1 MEKSKIE
8 QMIRDRGFSYLRPY
22 FYNNQYALRCEL
34 GIGEGEEY
42 LVNAKKRA
50 MEIYDILF
58 PFGADAIIFNY
69 WINDYSECG
78 DADMEDP
85 DWMESVEYSVE
96 QEAAQ
101 LRFLLECQR
110 KYRHFT
116 VRDPETY
123 GDLDDD
129 YAGNPRRNRVICYR
143 DDKTFDHSALIDI
156 EFGPYGHEVSFVS
169 FENECILSVY
179 DDRGCD
185 IVFATHEKMNAFYHK
200 LRPYFL
206 DYDLEEMEKRHEE

>member
-22 FYNNQYALRCEL
+22 FYNNPYALRCEL
-34 GIGEGEEY
+34 GIGRDEDY
-42 LVNAKKRA
+42 LANAKKRA

-58 PFGADAIIFNY
+58 PAGADAIIFNY
-69 WINDYSECG
+69 WIYDHSDCG
-78 DADMEDP
+78 EADTEDP
-85 DWMESVEYSVE
+85 DWEESVRYSVE
-96 QEAAQ
+96 REAKQ

-110 KYRHFT
+110 NYRHFT
-116 VRDPETY
+116 VRNLATYDDPEDCE
-123 GDLDDD
+123 GMI
-129 YAGNPRRNRVICYR
+129 RRNRVICYR
-143 DDKTFDHSALIDI
+143 DGKALDHSALIEG

-185 IVFATHEKMNAFYHK
+185 IVFATREKMNAFYQK

-206 DYDLEEMEKRHEE
+206 DYDLEEMEKRHKG